1 MKFESRQ
8 DAGKLLAGSLKK
20 YGKNSVVL
28 AIPRGGIVVAAEV
41 AKALDCSLD
50 LIIIRKLGAP
60 GNPEL
65 AIGATTSKGGLVVD
79 RELIEALGV
88 TQHYLH
94 EEHLKQLA
102 EARRRE
108 KVYTKGKAPEITGK
122 VAILVDDGIATG
134 ATVEAAINA
143 VKEELP
149 SQIVVATPVAPPSTV
164 ERLKKL
170 VDDVVVSSEPEP
182 FYAIGEFYVDFPQVT
197 DEEVIKI
204 LKEVNQNK

>member
-8 DAGKLLAGSLKK
+8 DAGKLLAESLKK

-108 KVYTKGKAPEITGK
+108 KVYTKGKAPGITGK

-143 VKEELP
+143 VKEGLP

-204 LKEVNQNK
+204 LKETNH